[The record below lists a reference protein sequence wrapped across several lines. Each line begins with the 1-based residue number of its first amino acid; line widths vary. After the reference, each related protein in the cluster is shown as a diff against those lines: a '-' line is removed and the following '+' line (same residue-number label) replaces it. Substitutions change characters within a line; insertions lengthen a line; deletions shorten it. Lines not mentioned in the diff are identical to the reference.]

1 MRERS
6 WVWGW
11 VTVGL
16 LLAFSYSEAVKSV
29 FGTRHPDPDANFCQA
44 PRESGARKSENC
56 VQLRTAIATEAQA
69 RYTELGLWLLGLT
82 FATTIFAARA
92 AWQTVHTMR
101 DTAEQQLRAYVS
113 GGGAFI
119 ARWDRNPETGETRLE
134 LTDTFQVTVNNYGA
148 TPAHVSD
155 VDVGFCYSSN
165 IPPMPLYTQNFLIGG
180 IIPPGKEGAHTAA
193 RLALDQI
200 KGDVV
205 FGRFRYKDIFKST
218 VRRSGFILQITEDRD
233 VVPIRASSA
242 YTDWQ

>member
-1 MRERS
+1 
-6 WVWGW
+6 

-101 DTAEQQLRAYVS
+101 DTAEQQL
-113 GGGAFI
+113 
-119 ARWDRNPETGETRLE
+119 
-134 LTDTFQVTVNNYGA
+134 TDTFQVTVNNYGA

-193 RLALDQI
+193 RFALEQI

-205 FGRFRYKDIFKST
+205 FGRFQYKDIFKST

-233 VVPIRASSA
+233 VVPIRAPSA

>member
-16 LLAFSYSEAVKSV
+16 LLAFSYSEAVTSV

-56 VQLRTAIATEAQA
+56 VQLRTAI
-69 RYTELGLWLLGLT
+69 
-82 FATTIFAARA
+82 
-92 AWQTVHTMR
+92 
-101 DTAEQQLRAYVS
+101 YVS

-119 ARWDRNPETGETRLE
+119 ARWDRDPETGETRLE

-148 TPAHVSD
+148 TAAHVSD
-155 VDVGFCYSSN
+155 VDIGFCYSSN

-193 RLALDQI
+193 RFALDQI

-205 FGRFRYKDIFKST
+205 FGRFQYKDIFKST

-233 VVPIRASSA
+233 VVPIRAPSA